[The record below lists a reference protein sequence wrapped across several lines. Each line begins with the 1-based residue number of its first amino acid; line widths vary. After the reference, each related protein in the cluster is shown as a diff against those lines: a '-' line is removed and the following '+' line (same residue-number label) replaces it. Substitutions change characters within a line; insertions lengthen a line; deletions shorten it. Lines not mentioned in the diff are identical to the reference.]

1 MGKQMYTVSHI
12 DQHGVSRKL
21 LMTEAEY
28 QTCLHRAQENPQD
41 LEKQIEETPLVNE
54 SATRRYLW
62 KADICCVLEYYDERE
77 PDISGTAT
85 HHWWSRYEDEGDAW
99 EEYLE
104 ESQLYK
110 LPWLEGKEPDFASP
124 DISYEGWEFE
134 NAEIVRTETRYT
146 AKSDGDCVD
155 A

>member
-1 MGKQMYTVSHI
+1 MMYTVSHT
-12 DQHGVSRKL
+12 DQNGVTRKL
-21 LMTEAEY
+21 LLTESEY
-28 QTCLHRAQENPQD
+28 QTCLHRAQENPDALD
-41 LEKQIEETPLVNE
+41 LQIEETPVVNE

-85 HHWWSRYEDEGDAW
+85 HHWWSRYDDEGDAW

-104 ESQLYK
+104 DSQLYK
-110 LPWLEGKEPDFASP
+110 LPWKEGKEPDFSSP
-124 DISYEGWEFE
+124 DISYEGWEIE
-134 NAEIVRTETRYT
+134 NAEIVRTETRLT

-155 A
+155 V

>member
-1 MGKQMYTVSHI
+1 MMYTVSHT
-12 DQHGVSRKL
+12 DQNGVTRKL
-21 LMTEAEY
+21 LLTESEY
-28 QTCLHRAQENPQD
+28 QTCLHRAQENPDALD
-41 LEKQIEETPLVNE
+41 LQIEETPVVNE

-85 HHWWSRYEDEGDAW
+85 HHWWSRYDDEGDAW

-110 LPWLEGKEPDFASP
+110 LPWLEGKEPDFSSP

-134 NAEIVRTETRYT
+134 NAEIVRTETRLT
-146 AKSDGDCVD
+146 AKSDGDFVD
-155 A
+155 G

>member
-1 MGKQMYTVSHI
+1 MMYTVSHT
-12 DQHGVSRKL
+12 DQNGVTRKL
-21 LMTEAEY
+21 LLTESEY
-28 QTCLHRAQENPQD
+28 QTCLHRAQENPDALD
-41 LEKQIEETPLVNE
+41 LQIEETPVVNE

-85 HHWWSRYEDEGDAW
+85 HHWWSRYDDEGDAW

-110 LPWLEGKEPDFASP
+110 LPWLEGKEPDFSSP
-124 DISYEGWEFE
+124 DISYEGWEIE
-134 NAEIVRTETRYT
+134 NAEIVRTETRLT
-146 AKSDGDCVD
+146 AKSDGDFVD
-155 A
+155 G